1 MAEQNSEKMKALQA
15 AMQKIE
21 KSYGHGSIMRM
32 ADENIEQ
39 VDVIPTGSIK
49 IWLSHYLLYSHYL
62 TGGRRILR
70 RAKVPATSLKIQ
82 FLTIIYQQRQPLW
95 LKQILCHSLNHF
107 WGERV
112 QLRKCFF
119 HTLKFVVMK
128 EGFSHVERIILKVVA
143 RHTNLTL
150 YLLHTCAE
158 FGV

>member
-1 MAEQNSEKMKALQA
+1 M
-15 AMQKIE
+15 
-21 KSYGHGSIMRM
+21 
-32 ADENIEQ
+32 
-39 VDVIPTGSIK
+39 VGSIK

-128 EGFSHVERIILKVVA
+128 EGFGHVERIILKVVA